1 MILSFISGGGI
12 DPSPDLCFINNY
24 PMMRTTTV
32 KRFPNRNPEIA
43 LKPSQQRSIKTTADS
58 NDKPIA
64 PFLSPPRV
72 RKLPYGGYRGAE
84 LWPDGELRINDP
96 VRYLD
101 ADRELIAILETL
113 ATLNRTGLYSAFYDY
128 APHVGTL
135 TVRIYEGRWTCF
147 KKNVLKASIDCRRS
161 PLRDNDTNGE
171 VTAEEFIRRL
181 IGLVQ

>member
-1 MILSFISGGGI
+1 MQTSTIRRLPDHVAELSLKMSL
-12 DPSPDLCFINNY
+12 PKPHADLSDRQIV
-24 PMMRTTTV
+24 PLER
-32 KRFPNRNPEIA
+32 
-43 LKPSQQRSIKTTADS
+43 
-58 NDKPIA
+58 
-64 PFLSPPRV
+64 PP
-72 RKLPYGGYRGAE
+72 KAMPYGGYRGAE

-101 ADRELIAILETL
+101 ADREMLSIIKALSV
-113 ATLNRTGLYSAFYDY
+113 LNRTGLYSAFYDY

-135 TVRIYEGRWTCF
+135 TVKIYEGRWTCF
-147 KKNVLKASIDCRRS
+147 KKNVLKASIDCRCS

>member
-1 MILSFISGGGI
+1 MKHSFPMETSTVRRFLAGSAGPSIKPIL
-12 DPSPDLCFINNY
+12 
-24 PMMRTTTV
+24 
-32 KRFPNRNPEIA
+32 
-43 LKPSQQRSIKTTADS
+43 LKPPTA
-58 NDKPIA
+58 
-64 PFLSPPRV
+64 LSDRQIVPLERL
-72 RKLPYGGYRGAE
+72 RKAIKLPYGGYRGAE

-96 VRYLD
+96 GRYMD
-101 ADRELIAILETL
+101 ADREPITILETL

-135 TVRIYEGRWTCF
+135 TVKIYEGRWTWF
-147 KKNVLKASIDCRRS
+147 KKTVLKAAIDCRRF